1 MPTSPVIN
9 VVLLLMLVIKTAFP
23 GFTGPAGFGSVL
35 LLLPFYLFLI
45 PVSDSL
51 LSEAGIRFWN
61 KHKGRF
67 EWIDKDDQPFQFW
80 LAVLISWPA
89 AAMFGY
95 LFLVA

>member
-1 MPTSPVIN
+1 MPTSRFLN
-9 VVLLLMLVIKTAFP
+9 VVLLLMLGIKTAFV
-23 GFTGPAGFGSVL
+23 GFTGPAGFGSLL

-51 LSEAGIRFWN
+51 FSESGVRSWD
-61 KHKGRF
+61 KHKARF

-80 LAVLISWPA
+80 LVVLLSWPA

-95 LFLVA
+95 FFLAA